1 MCRFPLLCKIIH
13 TTHVEHFTLGYVAVL
28 LLVAFGGRLLGFG
41 KHAHHNDT
49 DDLPPYQG

>member
-1 MCRFPLLCKIIH
+1 MTKELRKKFILINMALVG
-13 TTHVEHFTLGYVAVL
+13 TVL
-28 LLVAFGGRLLGFG
+28 LIVFGGRLLGFG

>member
-1 MCRFPLLCKIIH
+1 MVMKNRKLSL
-13 TTHVEHFTLGYVAVL
+13 TAVL
-28 LLVAFGGRLLGFG
+28 LIVFGGRLLGFG